1 MKPGVTSRFAQSEAD
16 VLLCQALRY
25 QSFRG
30 AVGFDLDKFDEFSQ
44 HVMIEMGDDLL
55 GTMRLRILSASA
67 DLNATYTGSF
77 YGIDPI
83 GSPSLEIGRF
93 CVAPTAPVAE
103 VLRTA
108 WTVLTRLVDAEGVKF
123 IFGCASFEGTDPAR
137 YADVFALLLSRYQ
150 GEMPITAKASE
161 TKRFADVQ
169 APQLN
174 AVAALKQIPAL
185 LRSYLALGGFVGDH
199 VVIDRDL
206 GTLHVFTGVEIARI
220 PPARARA
227 LRRAAQI

>member
-1 MKPGVTSRFAQSEAD
+1 
-16 VLLCQALRY
+16 
-25 QSFRG
+25 
-30 AVGFDLDKFDEFSQ
+30 
-44 HVMIEMGDDLL
+44 MIEMGDALV
-55 GTMRLRILSASA
+55 GTMRLRILAPAA

-83 GSPSLEIGRF
+83 GSPCLEIGRF

-108 WTVLTRLVDAEGVKF
+108 WAVLTRLVDAEGVKF

-137 YADVFALLLSRYQ
+137 YADVFALLLLRHQS
-150 GEMPITAKASE
+150 ELPIKVKASE
-161 TKRFADVQ
+161 TKRLADVQ
-169 APQLN
+169 APQLD
-174 AVAALKQIPAL
+174 AIAALKQIPAL

-206 GTLHVFTGVEIARI
+206 ETLHVFTGVEIARI

>member
-1 MKPGVTSRFAQSEAD
+1 M
-16 VLLCQALRY
+16 LCQGLRHK
-25 QSFRG
+25 SFRDSI
-30 AVGFDLDKFDEFSQ
+30 GFDLDKYDDVSQ
-44 HVMIEMGDDLL
+44 HVMIEMGDVLV
-55 GTMRLRILSASA
+55 GTMRLRVLAPAA

-108 WTVLTRLVDAEGVKF
+108 WAILTRLVDAKGVKF

-137 YADVFALLLSRYQ
+137 YADVFALLLSRHQ
-150 GEMPITAKASE
+150 GELPIKAKASE
-161 TKRFADVQ
+161 TKRLADVQ
-169 APQLN
+169 APQLD